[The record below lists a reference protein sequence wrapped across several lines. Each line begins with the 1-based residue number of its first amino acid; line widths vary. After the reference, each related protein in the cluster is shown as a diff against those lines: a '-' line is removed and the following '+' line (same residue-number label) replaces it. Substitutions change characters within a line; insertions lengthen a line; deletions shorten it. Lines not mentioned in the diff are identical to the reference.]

1 MIIKKKKEEEEEIIV
16 VVASKIILRDIRH
29 HKVEQHEARV
39 MNVRVTHRV
48 MSLFC
53 GVAAVKV

>member
-1 MIIKKKKEEEEEIIV
+1 MHINIIV